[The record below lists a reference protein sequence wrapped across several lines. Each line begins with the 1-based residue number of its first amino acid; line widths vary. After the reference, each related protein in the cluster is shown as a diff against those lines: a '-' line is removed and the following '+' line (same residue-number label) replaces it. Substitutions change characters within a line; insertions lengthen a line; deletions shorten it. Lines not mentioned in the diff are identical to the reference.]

1 MRIRY
6 CVLFASLLSIVIS
19 TSPCNAQNKNPFVRM
34 DRSQVDNIKSVV
46 QKYDIGFPFN
56 ETTRFGNMFT
66 YEIGKQILSLEE
78 SGIISSEKRGVFLNQ
93 VLNVEYEKVKSG
105 KSKGYLTGSLNYG
118 AFVDRY
124 PEINAPLLF
133 ASMVLLSKTGEI
145 EQIEPFLALSRI
157 YFGSMTEVYE
167 NPPAGFGLQPIT
179 NDNNLTKVQR
189 LSFFP
194 AAKAILTNPE
204 KTKPLLIS
212 MIKDVNA
219 NLLLR
224 LRAAAFLN
232 EMDQAALGKVVAEGL
247 EEEIAAEVLCI
258 MERNVSWRD
267 VYKDHCKDDIEGK
280 KFMERIRNRK

>member
-66 YEIGKQILSLEE
+66 YEIGKQ
-78 SGIISSEKRGVFLNQ
+78 
-93 VLNVEYEKVKSG
+93 YEKVKNG
-105 KSKGYLTGSLNYG
+105 ESKEYLTGSLNYG
-118 AFVDRY
+118 AFDYQY
-124 PEINAPLLF
+124 PEVDVPFLF
-133 ASMVLLSKTGEI
+133 AAMVLLAKTGEI

-179 NDNNLTKVQR
+179 NDNNLTKEQR

-219 NLLLR
+219 NLLLKGTR
-224 LRAAAFLN
+224 CCF
-232 EMDQAALGKVVAEGL
+232 E
-247 EEEIAAEVLCI
+247 
-258 MERNVSWRD
+258 
-267 VYKDHCKDDIEGK
+267 
-280 KFMERIRNRK
+280 